1 KLTFP
6 NTTISLTLSSLLFGG
21 APATNGARELGITAC
36 LKNVYVDH
44 HDIIY
49 MMYDNDK
56 RVESSKT
63 LGPCNRDGSLPDLS
77 TSGVPMFNADP
88 LPNELSETLPLH
100 HGITHVDDTPPQME
114 DELKN
119 KISQSSYFHNFV
131 ADRNLTPLFKT
142 IPEDPSNPVP
152 CEKSQDYVCRNGATC
167 ERHSGKVIC
176 ICKRGFGGK
185 YCQFVLHP
193 RTCAEANKFHGISS
207 GPTQLDVDGSR
218 SLFGSVAVCRDGT
231 TIVPHDMPN
240 ATVIRSS
247 DDPTDALFIV
257 SYRDFTSE
265 KLARFESKRTWF
277 QVAVGNRTVRQI
289 GRVPNSC
296 PCMDLGCIENSAI
309 AFKNKRVVDQSNS
322 NENTAKLND
331 TKWHLLVLE
340 IANDEIRLSVDGFTA
355 FTAINETEIP
365 SGQLQLND
373 DDNGF
378 SGCIRSLIVNDEAV
392 DVQAIGKDVAGVF
405 LYCDDRCHENFCQN
419 AAECVEDFAKDSAI
433 CRCRYPNVYSGRNC
447 EIDINQNTSVSFHGG
462 FLKYELPQNALVE
475 QTVLS
480 FRTDQS
486 QALILFVHDHNN
498 NFMQL
503 HLSEEV
509 NLTLSL
515 NNDDIVSFCTVRAH
529 DGTEFGNMEW
539 MQDQFIVP

>member
-1 KLTFP
+1 
-6 NTTISLTLSSLLFGG
+6 
-21 APATNGARELGITAC
+21 
-36 LKNVYVDH
+36 
-44 HDIIY
+44 
-49 MMYDNDK
+49 MYDNDK

-100 HGITHVDDTPPQME
+100 HGITHVDDTPPHME
-114 DELKN
+114 EELKN
-119 KISQSSYFHNFV
+119 KINGDGEPATQHMASGDSVHK
-131 ADRNLTPLFKT
+131 AGLFGAVQT
-142 IPEDPSNPVP
+142 I
-152 CEKSQDYVCRNGATC
+152 
-167 ERHSGKVIC
+167 
-176 ICKRGFGGK
+176 
-185 YCQFVLHP
+185 LHP

-218 SLFGSVAVCRDGT
+218 PLFGSVAVCRDGT

-296 PCMDLGCIENSAI
+296 PCMDLGCIENSHMI
-309 AFKNKRVVDQSNS
+309 RVSSFNS
-322 NENTAKLND
+322 SATVESQARLND

-340 IANDEIRLSVDGFTA
+340 IANDEIRLSVDGYNT
-355 FTAINETEIP
+355 FTAIKETEIP
-365 SGQLQLND
+365 SGKLQLND

-392 DVQAIGKDVAGVF
+392 DVQAIGKDVA
-405 LYCDDRCHENFCQN
+405 
-419 AAECVEDFAKDSAI
+419 
-433 CRCRYPNVYSGRNC
+433 
-447 EIDINQNTSVSFHGG
+447 DINQNTSVSFHGG

-539 MQDQFIVP
+539 MQ